1 MAIQNCWT
9 TEFIILKICHYTC
22 TNATTYLTS
31 AVINLNNLILIS
43 LFRLNFR
50 NNSKHDPDKP
60 YIKRLKEKKCFEFYL
75 LSFAPLYRIFF
86 VVFSLLAL
94 GTSGYFYS
102 CCILYVFLNWPTL
115 DLILTA
121 LRRSGMFIFDIFTY
135 SIKWHFYLI
144 SAIQLISVGILGL
157 AVLFLYAVFSF
168 IFLHSFYDR
177 NADLYC
183 NTLLECYFSVIR
195 MGLLDTLGVSITV

>member
-1 MAIQNCWT
+1 MMNHWNHYPQIS
-9 TEFIILKICHYTC
+9 HYTC
-22 TNATTYLTS
+22 TTATMYLIS

-50 NNSKHDPDKP
+50 NNSKQDLDKP
-60 YIKRLKEKKCFEFYL
+60 NVKKIKEKQCFEFYL

-94 GTSGYFYS
+94 GTSGYFYC

-121 LRRSGMFIFDIFTY
+121 LRRSGMFIFNIFTFLIKRHFFNFSY
-135 SIKWHFYLI
+135 SINLCGNTWTGCSISLCCLLI
-144 SAIQLISVGILGL
+144 CFSTQLLWS
-157 AVLFLYAVFSF
+157 
-168 IFLHSFYDR
+168 
-177 NADLYC
+177 
-183 NTLLECYFSVIR
+183 
-195 MGLLDTLGVSITV
+195 